1 MKKHY
6 YETPKCEIVRLT
18 LENTVLFSSGFGEEG
33 EAGDAMDFLDPIG
46 FGAPIFDGL
55 L

>member
-6 YETPKCEIVRLT
+6 YETPKCEIMHLT
-18 LENTVLFSSGFGEEG
+18 LENTVLTGSVWGEEG
-33 EAGDAMDFLDPIG
+33 EAGSFLEELDPVI